1 MDDTKCPIC
10 YEDICEDDNVLCMPI
25 CLHKIHTKCGL
36 KAAQYDTRCPIC
48 RTKDPDI
55 TTRQDDDVVMYAN
68 LERLAREHD
77 RCIRNYN
84 QKRTR
89 VIKKN
94 SKLGRIRDKLKIERN
109 NYLQKEKELEKHW
122 TKIQKETW
130 KTDPEI
136 SRLKKER
143 LKCQRKSNLLCRRLE
158 KEIEQEVGPK
168 PDDIMFNMNIE

>member
-1 MDDTKCPIC
+1 
-10 YEDICEDDNVLCMPI
+10 
-25 CLHKIHTKCGL
+25 
-36 KAAQYDTRCPIC
+36 
-48 RTKDPDI
+48 
-55 TTRQDDDVVMYAN
+55 MYAN